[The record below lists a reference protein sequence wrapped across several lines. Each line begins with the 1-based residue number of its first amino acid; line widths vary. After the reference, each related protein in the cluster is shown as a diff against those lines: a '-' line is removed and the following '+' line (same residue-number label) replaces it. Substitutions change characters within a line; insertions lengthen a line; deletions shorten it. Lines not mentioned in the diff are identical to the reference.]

1 MKPSS
6 CIHIEGISK
15 QYRGNDNFS
24 LNNVSLSIKS
34 QEIFGILGP
43 NGAGK
48 TTLISILCGILKPT
62 SGSFTYQIG
71 NQSLSEK
78 NIKNHIGYVPQDF
91 AFYEE
96 LTPIQNLAFF
106 GSMYNLSKSQIEKQ
120 SSSLLDILGLTD
132 VRNKKISTFS
142 GGMKRRVNLAIG
154 VLHQPK
160 ILFLD
165 EPTVGV
171 DVQSKRAIFNFLKE
185 ENKNGTTII
194 YTSHNMK
201 DVEEFCTQIALID
214 FGNIIAYGTINEVLI
229 NQNAVS
235 LEDFFI
241 AKTGDN
247 YRDV

>member
-1 MKPSS
+1 MPKT
-6 CIHIEGISK
+6 CVHIENLSK
-15 QYRGNDNFS
+15 QYRGSSALS
-24 LNNVSLSIKS
+24 LDGVNLDIQT

-62 SGSFTYQIG
+62 TGSFSYQIG
-71 NQSLSEK
+71 AEFIDGK
-78 NIKNHIGYVPQDF
+78 NIKKHIGYVPQDF

-96 LTPIQNLAFF
+96 LTPTENLAFF
-106 GSMYNLSKSQIEKQ
+106 GAMYNLRKPEIETQ
-120 SSSLLDILGLTD
+120 SRKLLEILGLTS
-132 VRNKKISTFS
+132 VANKKVETFS

-171 DVQSKRAIFNFLKE
+171 DVQSKRAIFNFLKQ

-214 FGNIIAYGTINEVLI
+214 FGKIIEYGELQTVLK
-229 NQNAVS
+229 NQNAET
-235 LEDFFI
+235 LEDLFI
-241 AKTGDN
+241 AKTGES

>member
-1 MKPSS
+1 MPLPRV
-6 CIHIEGISK
+6 HIENLSL
-15 QYRGNDNFS
+15 QYHGNSVLS
-24 LNNVSLSIKS
+24 LNDVSLAIQS

-62 SGSFTYQIG
+62 SGSFSYHIDSNMVTG
-71 NQSLSEK
+71 NE
-78 NIKNHIGYVPQDF
+78 IKEHIGYVPQDF

-96 LTPIQNLAFF
+96 LTPTENLAFF
-106 GSMYNLSKSQIEKQ
+106 GAMYNLSKSEIETQ
-120 SSSLLDILGLTD
+120 SNKLLEILGLTS
-132 VRNKKISTFS
+132 VANKKVETFS
-142 GGMKRRVNLAIG
+142 GGMKRRINLAIG

-171 DVQSKRAIFNFLKE
+171 DVQSKRAIFNFLKQ

-201 DVEEFCTQIALID
+201 DVEDFCTQIALID
-214 FGNIIAYGTINEVLI
+214 FGKIIEYGELQTVLK
-229 NQNAVS
+229 NQNAET
-235 LEDFFI
+235 LEDLFI
-241 AKTGDN
+241 AKTGES

>member
-1 MKPSS
+1 MPKT
-6 CIHIEGISK
+6 CVHIENLSK
-15 QYRGNDNFS
+15 QYRGSSALS
-24 LNNVSLSIKS
+24 LNGVNLAIQT

-62 SGSFTYQIG
+62 SGSYSYQIG
-71 NQSLSEK
+71 GEFISGKS
-78 NIKNHIGYVPQDF
+78 IKNHIGYVPQDF

-96 LTPIQNLAFF
+96 LTLIENLAFF
-106 GSMYNLSKSQIEKQ
+106 GAMYNLSKSEIETQ
-120 SSSLLDILGLTD
+120 SSKLLEILGLTN
-132 VRNKKISTFS
+132 VANKKVETFS

-171 DVQSKRAIFNFLKE
+171 DVQSKRAIFNFLKQ

-214 FGNIIAYGTINEVLI
+214 FGKIIEYGELQTVLK
-229 NQNAVS
+229 NQNAET
-235 LEDFFI
+235 LEDLFI
-241 AKTGDN
+241 AKTGES

>member
-1 MKPSS
+1 MSN
-6 CIHIEGISK
+6 CVQINNLTK
-15 QYRGNDNFS
+15 QYRGNSALS
-24 LNNVSLSIKS
+24 LNVENLNIKA

-48 TTLISILCGILKPT
+48 TTLISILCGILQPT
-62 SGSFTYQIG
+62 SGSFSYQIG
-71 NQSLSEK
+71 NITLAGK
-78 NIKNHIGYVPQDF
+78 KVKKHIGYVPQDF

-96 LTPIQNLAFF
+96 LTPTENLQFF
-106 GSMYNLSKSQIEKQ
+106 GAMYNLSKKEIEIQ
-120 SSSLLDILGLTD
+120 TRNLLAVLGLEN
-132 VRNKKISTFS
+132 VSHKKVSTFS

-154 VLHQPK
+154 VLHQPQ

-171 DVQSKRAIFNFLKE
+171 DVQSKRAIFNFLKK
-185 ENKNGTTII
+185 ENQNGTTII

-214 FGNIIAYGTINEVLI
+214 FGKIIEHGKLADVLKS
-229 NQNAVS
+229 QNVVS
-235 LEDFFI
+235 LEEYFI
-241 AKTGDN
+241 AKTGES

>member
-1 MKPSS
+1 MPKT
-6 CIHIEGISK
+6 CVHIENLSK
-15 QYRGNDNFS
+15 QYRGSSALS
-24 LNNVSLSIKS
+24 LDGVNLDIQT

-62 SGSFTYQIG
+62 TGSFSYQIG
-71 NQSLSEK
+71 AEFIDEK
-78 NIKNHIGYVPQDF
+78 NIKKHIGYVPQDF

-96 LTPIQNLAFF
+96 LTPTENLAFF
-106 GSMYNLSKSQIEKQ
+106 GAMYNLRKPEIETQ
-120 SSSLLDILGLTD
+120 SRKLLEILGLTS
-132 VRNKKISTFS
+132 VANKKVETFS

-171 DVQSKRAIFNFLKE
+171 DVQSKRAIFNFLKQ

-214 FGNIIAYGTINEVLI
+214 FGKIIEYGELQTVLK
-229 NQNAVS
+229 NQNAET
-235 LEDFFI
+235 LEDLFI
-241 AKTGDN
+241 AKTGES

>member
-1 MKPSS
+1 MPQT
-6 CIHIEGISK
+6 CVHIESLSK
-15 QYRGNDNFS
+15 QYRGNSALS
-24 LNNVSLSIKS
+24 LDGVDLEIQS

-62 SGSFTYQIG
+62 SGTYSYRIG
-71 NQSLSEK
+71 SEIITGK
-78 NIKNHIGYVPQDF
+78 KIKKHIGYVPQDF

-96 LTPIQNLAFF
+96 LTPVENLAFF
-106 GSMYNLSKSQIEKQ
+106 GAMYNLSKFEIETQ
-120 SSSLLDILGLTD
+120 STKLLDILGLTN
-132 VRNKKISTFS
+132 VANKKVETFS

-171 DVQSKRAIFNFLKE
+171 DVQSKRAIFNFLKQQ
-185 ENKNGTTII
+185 NKNGTTII

-214 FGNIIAYGTINEVLI
+214 FGKIIEYGEIQTVLK
-229 NQNAVS
+229 NQNAET
-235 LEDFFI
+235 LEDLFI
-241 AKTGDN
+241 AKTGES

>member
-1 MKPSS
+1 MSHS
-6 CIHIEGISK
+6 CVQIKNLTK
-15 QYRGNDNFS
+15 QYHGNDALS
-24 LNNVSLSIKS
+24 LDGVTLNIQT

-48 TTLISILCGILKPT
+48 TTLISILSGILKPS
-62 SGSFTYQIG
+62 SGSFSYQIG
-71 NQSLSEK
+71 EETITGKKVKKHL
-78 NIKNHIGYVPQDF
+78 GYVPQDF

-96 LTPIQNLAFF
+96 LTPVENLAFF
-106 GSMYNLSKSQIEKQ
+106 GAMYNLSRQEIATQ
-120 SSSLLDILGLTD
+120 SSKLLAILGLES
-132 VRNKKISTFS
+132 VSHKKVATFS

-171 DVQSKRAIFNFLKE
+171 DVQSKIAIFNFLKK
-185 ENKNGTTII
+185 ENQNGTTII

-201 DVEEFCTQIALID
+201 DVEDFCTQIALID
-214 FGNIIAYGTINEVLI
+214 FGRIIEAGTLTDILKS
-229 NQNAVS
+229 QNVAS
-235 LEDFFI
+235 LEDYFI
-241 AKTGDN
+241 AKTGDS